1 MILLFQH
8 FSSHIV
14 HISDGRRPFASNR
27 MEAVLKDERFAR
39 IAKDKKF
46 RGVSKKQ
53 RKVEIDQRFQ
63 SMFKDANFVSKCSVD
78 KRGRPTSFSSKENFK
93 KYYALRDSDEEES
106 HSDDEEDS
114 EAEAEAEAESE
125 PELVSRVGE
134 EEAVSSADESI
145 EATVKVS
152 AVYPCVG
159 CWIDSCP
166 LSNRITLLPATL
178 PF

>member
-1 MILLFQH
+1 
-8 FSSHIV
+8 
-14 HISDGRRPFASNR
+14 

>member
-1 MILLFQH
+1 
-8 FSSHIV
+8 
-14 HISDGRRPFASNR
+14 

-78 KRGRPTSFSSKENFK
+78 KRGRPTTFSSKENFK

-106 HSDDEEDS
+106 ESDDEEDS
-114 EAEAEAEAESE
+114 DAEAESE

-152 AVYPCVG
+152 VAGYLYLCDG
-159 CWIDSCP
+159 CWIGTSTCCP
-166 LSNRITLLPATL
+166 IG
-178 PF
+178 